1 MRSSEGK
8 IVPAR
13 TSASGQ
19 SASPRAGDTVCTRG
33 PCSTAGARADLGCLT
48 CRTTLSPQDIRE
60 GDRRQGRI
68 HTARKSHQ
76 SYRRESD
83 TGLTPGNGSP
93 QGPGVTPGHTGSAWS
108 PPVTKDV
115 HTLGGSGAW
124 AGTENRTERQEFAR
138 CTQHQRSHRTHN
150 ACSWLPRS
158 SKADDGG
165 CVSDADNEHA
175 FLNCKTRQHPTTE
188 MKRAFPS
195 LHPL

>member
-60 GDRRQGRI
+60 GDRRQSRI

-76 SYRRESD
+76 SYRRDSD

-93 QGPGVTPGHTGSAWS
+93 QGPGVTPGQHRQRLESS
-108 PPVTKDV
+108 SDKDV
-115 HTLGGSGAW
+115 HTLGGSGAR
-124 AGTENRTERQEFAR
+124 AGT
-138 CTQHQRSHRTHN
+138 
-150 ACSWLPRS
+150 
-158 SKADDGG
+158 
-165 CVSDADNEHA
+165 
-175 FLNCKTRQHPTTE
+175 
-188 MKRAFPS
+188 
-195 LHPL
+195 

>member
-60 GDRRQGRI
+60 GDRRQSRI

-76 SYRRESD
+76 SYRRDSD
-83 TGLTPGNGSP
+83 TGLTPGNDLLRVQASHQGS
-93 QGPGVTPGHTGSAWS
+93 TGSFWS
-108 PPVTKDV
+108 PAVTRTCTRLEAPVRGQEHKTGQRGRSLRGALNTKEVTELMTCV
-115 HTLGGSGAW
+115 HGYPESVRQMMGAAYW
-124 AGTENRTERQEFAR
+124 TPKMSIHF
-138 CTQHQRSHRTHN
+138 
-150 ACSWLPRS
+150 
-158 SKADDGG
+158 
-165 CVSDADNEHA
+165 
-175 FLNCKTRQHPTTE
+175 
-188 MKRAFPS
+188 
-195 LHPL
+195 